1 MHGPTDDGN
10 TKAPGGRPTIHYTGA
25 CPRERDTVRVT
36 PGTRP
41 ALTLVVMPPVS
52 AVTNSTAC
60 SWCGPSW
67 RPSGDQA
74 PSARRQTLSESV
86 WRRSVRVR
94 NCGVSG
100 FAPCETAKCP
110 VSHLRNMR
118 NAKCP
123 VSHFEICEMRSVR
136 FRTCECTIR
145 IVPAPEHFAHTFS
158 HAPFA
163 SSHMRA
169 HLNILAR
176 NLSGVDVTA
185 GRFEGSN
192 CTFRAI
198 HFVARRHFSRCR
210 CTLAAAPC

>member
-1 MHGPTDDGN
+1 MPSTRS
-10 TKAPGGRPTIHYTGA
+10 GGA
-25 CPRERDTVRVT
+25 LPRRVGKK
-36 PGTRP
+36 GTRR
-41 ALTLVVMPPVS
+41 S
-52 AVTNSTAC
+52 C
-60 SWCGPSW
+60 W
-67 RPSGDQA
+67 RRQRLSC
-74 PSARRQTLSESV
+74 RRQTLSESV

-100 FAPCETAKCP
+100 FEPCETVKCP

-169 HLNILAR
+169 HLNIY
-176 NLSGVDVTA
+176 STK
-185 GRFEGSN
+185 
-192 CTFRAI
+192 
-198 HFVARRHFSRCR
+198 VACQYCIYIVYRY
-210 CTLAAAPC
+210 TVQQVLDLVQLY